1 MSKGEAI
8 SSLRFTLNV
17 EGEQHRVSIPDVTAR
32 QAGELALFF
41 SVPVSALV
49 EALLGRQLG
58 PLDVAA
64 LLWLSGKQ
72 AGKNP
77 NPDELLD
84 SITFGTD
91 VSVTYEG
98 PVAAALGLDA
108 DPEA

>member
-1 MSKGEAI
+1 MSKAEAI
-8 SSLRFTLNV
+8 SSLRFTLTVDGV
-17 EGEQHRVSIPDVTAR
+17 EHRVSIPEVTAR

-49 EALLGRQLG
+49 ESLLARQLG

-64 LLWLSGKQ
+64 LVWLSGKQ
-72 AGKNP
+72 AGKSP
-77 NPDELLD
+77 APDDLLD
-84 SITFGTD
+84 SITFGTE

-98 PVAAALGLDA
+98 AVAASLGLDA